1 MRHEALARQAGFRI
15 NDGEAK
21 LCHPTPK
28 ASGLYGMLDNYA
40 QRVRED
46 VVRDIVAR
54 LEAGFGATSSAPLII
69 KREFLNETST
79 TG

>member
-1 MRHEALARQAGFRI
+1 M
-15 NDGEAK
+15 K
-21 LCHPTPK
+21 
-28 ASGLYGMLDNYA
+28 
-40 QRVRED
+40 RED
-46 VVRDIVAR
+46 IINLAGHRQVSPWVMKLVHDANEKLVRDIVAR